1 MHELCSG
8 IRCKLKQDS
17 YFFMSGTSN
26 WQPYIAEDYLG
37 VELNDQSFEIMEKF
51 YFTNDMIGARVGAVE
66 IYFNKDKDW
75 K

>member
-1 MHELCSG
+1 
-8 IRCKLKQDS
+8 
-17 YFFMSGTSN
+17 MSGTSN

-51 YFTNDMIGARVGAVE
+51 YFIDDMIRARVGAVE